1 MKKYNSPD
9 VQILS
14 FDTDIKTDII
24 SVSNGDNFVKWS
36 DFDGKVSDRFQTM
49 STFGID

>member
-9 VQILS
+9 VKILR

-24 SVSNGDNFVKWS
+24 SASNGDNFVKWS
-36 DFDGKVSDRFQTM
+36 DFEGKVSDSFQTI